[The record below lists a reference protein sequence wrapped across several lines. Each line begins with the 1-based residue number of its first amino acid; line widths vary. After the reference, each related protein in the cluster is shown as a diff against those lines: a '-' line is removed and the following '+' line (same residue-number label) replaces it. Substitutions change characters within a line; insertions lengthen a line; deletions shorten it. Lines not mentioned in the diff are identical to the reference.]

1 MYKIPFKIQI
11 KLIINSIPMPY
22 KLKRK
27 IKRIYNKYKM
37 KFHKFN
43 GRMRIYLTFECTLK
57 CKYCVNDFCPDLD
70 KKLTYEL
77 LPAESWIK
85 IINRTKRN
93 VIFTGGEPFL
103 HPEFIE
109 IINGI
114 DQSIAI
120 KIYTNF
126 TCDIE
131 QFIRE
136 VNRPVSFYGS
146 YHPCSGYPKKFLACI
161 NKLREAGKF
170 SGTVHAVLWDKQ
182 ADFLKEMVALF
193 KSHGWD
199 LLLDEEQ
206 TDLFESASQ
215 KFRKKASCKQNLILI
230 APDGTRY
237 QCASKMIRRI
247 DPRENLLNE
256 PLKGTWVSCLCS
268 DYGYCAPCDG
278 TGEKKQKVLE

>member
-1 MYKIPFKIQI
+1 MTDIPFKTYI
-11 KLIINSIPMPY
+11 KSIIKSAPIPY
-22 KLKRK
+22 KFKQTLRK
-27 IKRIYNKYKM
+27 IHGRKVQK
-37 KFHKFN
+37 KFDEW
-43 GRMRIYLTFECTLK
+43 MRVYPTFECNLK
-57 CKYCVNDFCPDLD
+57 CKYCVNDFCPDMD

-77 LPAESWIK
+77 LPAKPWIK

-103 HPEFIE
+103 HPEFMK

-126 TCDIE
+126 TFDPE

-136 VNRPVSFYGS
+136 VNRPVKFYGS
-146 YHPCSGYPKKFLACI
+146 YHPCSGDPKKFLTCI
-161 NKLREAGKF
+161 NKLRKAGKF
-170 SGTVHAVLWDKQ
+170 SGTIHAISWDKQ
-182 ADFLKEMVALF
+182 ADFLKEMVLLF

-199 LLLDEEQ
+199 LWLDEDQYE
-206 TDLFESASQ
+206 LFESASQ
-215 KFRKKASCKQNLILI
+215 KFRKKANCKQNIILV

-237 QCASKMIRRI
+237 QCVSKMVRRV
-247 DPRENLLNE
+247 DARENLLNE

-278 TGEKKQKVLE
+278 LSETEIEVLE